1 MSLFGTVVFGSECV
15 GMMFHGYFEEGLF
28 GVGIGGVTWDV
39 EGAKGT
45 WLFLNGGKLSRLLLV
60 GFVDWLLCVIGI

>member
-1 MSLFGTVVFGSECV
+1 
-15 GMMFHGYFEEGLF
+15 MMFHGYFEEGLF